1 MDFLKILEDRLLD
14 TYGKY
19 MILKI
24 YVNDS
29 NPKLKEKYIEAA
41 ERHNMGL
48 MNNIDF
54 IDAGIDL
61 YTPEKNYKD
70 PPSRIIED
78 DNESIQTSSTP
89 APDTQEE
96 IVGIYGKINKIDY
109 RINCSAQI
117 ITKERSYNTGY
128 YLYPRSSISKLKLRL
143 ANSVGIIDAGYRGNI
158 MAMFDVTY
166 KKMDILEDDEKE
178 NIFIGKPYD
187 RYVQICGPNLDPIIM
202 QVVNKFK
209 DLGKQT
215 ERGKGG
221 FGSTG
226 R

>member
-48 MNNIDF
+48 MNNI
-54 IDAGIDL
+54 
-61 YTPEKNYKD
+61 
-70 PPSRIIED
+70 
-78 DNESIQTSSTP
+78 
-89 APDTQEE
+89 E